1 MIKKS
6 FKNELVNRF
15 GLSNIVRSLRYRNY
29 RLFFYGQSI
38 SLIGT
43 WIQRITVP
51 WLVYRL
57 TGSVFLL
64 GLVGFAGQIPTFL
77 MAPFAGVLVDRWNR
91 HKILVITQ
99 VLALI
104 QAFVLALL
112 FYVKSISVWHIAIL
126 SVFLGIIN
134 AFDMPARQSFVV
146 DMIEKKEDLGNA
158 IALNSSMVNS
168 ARLIG
173 PSIAGVLISL
183 TGEGMCF
190 LINAIS
196 YLFVI
201 AFLLM
206 MKITPRK
213 IVVQDT
219 NAFQKFKEGFTYTFG
234 FLPIRYI
241 ILLLA
246 LVSLMGMPYTVL
258 MPVFAKTILHGGSHT
273 FGFLM
278 GATGIGALMGAVYM
292 ASRKNAAGL
301 EKFIPWF
308 AAIFGLG
315 LILFSM
321 STNFILSLFLLFITG
336 FGMLMQMTS
345 SNTILQ
351 TIVDDDKRGRVMS
364 FYTMAF
370 MGTAPFGSLLAG
382 ALASKVGAPNTLLIG
397 GVACILGAIVF
408 MRKLPEI
415 KKSIR
420 PIYIRLGILPEIAV
434 GLEIATELTTPP
446 ID

>member
-6 FKNELVNRF
+6 FKSQLVSIF

-77 MAPFAGVLVDRWNR
+77 ISPFAGVVIDRWNR

-104 QAFVLALL
+104 QALVLALL
-112 FYVKSISVWHIAIL
+112 FYEKSISVWHIAIL

-190 LINAIS
+190 MINAVS
-196 YLFVI
+196 YIFVI
-201 AFLLM
+201 TFLLM
-206 MKITPRK
+206 MKIKPRK

-219 NAFQKFKEGFTYTFG
+219 NVFQKFKEGYKYTFG
-234 FLPIRYI
+234 FIPIRYI

-258 MPVFAKTILHGGSHT
+258 MPVFAKSILHGGSHT

-278 GATGIGALMGAVYM
+278 GATGVGALIGAVYM

-301 EKFIPWF
+301 ENFIPWF
-308 AAIFGLG
+308 AGIFGLG
-315 LILFSM
+315 LILFSF
-321 STNFILSLFLLFITG
+321 STNFILSMFLLLITG

-382 ALASKVGAPNTLLIG
+382 SLASKVGAPNTLLIG
-397 GVACILGAIVF
+397 GVACILGALIF
-408 MRKLPEI
+408 MRKLPKI

-420 PIYIRLGILPEIAV
+420 PIYIRLGILPELVAGIQS
-434 GLEIATELTTPP
+434 ATELINPP
-446 ID
+446 VE